1 MKLYF
6 MKQNAIDYLKA
17 NMRNQYMNYFR
28 YKTNEWIYDLFD
40 YDPFEFFMEIPD
52 FELAPVI
59 SERTGEV
66 ELENCKRL
74 YSNLRKISE
83 SQASDER
90 LWAGLCNGVFYN
102 YVRVRWNYSGMRPKN
117 PEKDASAIVSR
128 FFFSGGG
135 RGGMFRNTL
144 SKCWW
149 VGMSTY
155 DKDNADHWNMLDVIG
170 PEDFATKVSD
180 IFYSNTFAANSEIL
194 HGICK
199 GLEFFREK
207 NQKVV
212 VREHIR
218 PTMQYLNALGGGILL
233 DALTSDDIAA
243 IVIENIGRL
252 RNGEQGDFFV
262 QDIITDGDTTGEFDG
277 SEETDDEETTEVN
290 VDYQEEQEAID
301 QEVEVV
307 DANEVLGGPQ
317 VVERGC
323 TVIVLKKSTNKEILY
338 SIPPVN
344 GDRELYTIEQM
355 MLGKRVGESVKIRL
369 DEYVIQTIRW

>member
-6 MKQNAIDYLKA
+6 MKQSAIDFLKV

-40 YDPFEFFMEIPD
+40 YDPFEFFMEVSD
-52 FELAPVI
+52 FELASVL
-59 SERTGEV
+59 SGSTGEI

-74 YSNLRKISE
+74 YTNLRKISE

-90 LWAGLCNGVFYN
+90 LWAGICNGVFYN
-102 YVRVRWNYSGMRPKN
+102 YVRNRWNYSGTRPKN
-117 PEKDASAIVSR
+117 PEKDASAIISR

-155 DKDNADHWNMLDVIG
+155 DRDSTDHWNMLDVIG

-180 IFYSNTFAANSEIL
+180 IFYSNTFAANPVIL

-199 GLEFFREK
+199 GLDFFRKK
-207 NQKVV
+207 NQKIV

-218 PTMQYLNALGGGILL
+218 PTMKYLNALGGGILL
-233 DALTSDDIAA
+233 DALTVDDISA
-243 IVIENIGRL
+243 IVIEHIGKL
-252 RNGEQGDFFV
+252 KNGEQGDFFERETV
-262 QDIITDGDTTGEFDG
+262 AGDDGVDEIEEIVE
-277 SEETDDEETTEVN
+277 SEETDAVEVN
-290 VDYQEEQEAID
+290 MDYQEEQEAIS
-301 QEVEVV
+301 QELEIV
-307 DANEVLGGPQ
+307 DANEVLGGPET
-317 VVERGC
+317 VERGC
-323 TVIVLKKSTNKEILY
+323 TVIVLKKSTNNEILY

-344 GDRELYTIEQM
+344 GDRELYGIERM
-355 MLGKRVGESVKIRL
+355 MLGKRVGESVRISL
-369 DEYVIQTIRW
+369 DEYMIQAIRW